1 VHTGHGVMVRECR
14 SAITEPKICDTSSFN
29 RAVKRTADRV
39 IISERKQTTIEA
51 GRKRAQRI
59 KGGVVQRNVARLAV
73 LGVARLASRF
83 FDAPRQIQDFIPTH
97 PGI

>member
-1 VHTGHGVMVRECR
+1 M

-29 RAVKRTADRV
+29 RAVKRTTDGV

-73 LGVARLASRF
+73 LGVAQTGKSILRRPGSDSGFHSDASRF
-83 FDAPRQIQDFIPTH
+83 
-97 PGI
+97 